1 MSGSDLLD
9 AIDKLYAAALEP
21 HRWDEALGAV
31 SHALGAVGVS
41 IIPLGTEGVMRAL
54 VSQSLTEANAQYQ
67 AGWWRHDT
75 PAARMLSY
83 GMRPGTA
90 ATDRLVMREDEIQRD
105 PFYQDFLKSHGIQQT
120 MAGLVS
126 LGAGR
131 LVAVAAQRG
140 LGRELYQNADVEAL
154 TRLAPHIQR
163 SLTLATSMVEARRL
177 ADDLSGAIAQLAWG
191 VVLLDMHGGV
201 RTMNGVAREA
211 IGDGLTYA
219 HGRIHAAL
227 PDTDARLQ
235 AAIRAALPAS
245 PVPPV
250 SGVLVQ
256 RPSGREP
263 YYVEV
268 APIRPKLDALEV
280 MAFGDG
286 GAMVLIRSLEA
297 GARNVGQHL
306 RDMGL
311 TPAEARLAEAL
322 GAGASLRAAAD
333 LNAIAYETARS
344 HLRSI
349 FQKLGVRRQSE
360 LVAMTTRLMS
370 LASR

>member
-1 MSGSDLLD
+1 MSGLDLLD

-21 HRWDEALGAV
+21 DRWDEALGAV
-31 SHALGAVGVS
+31 SHALGAIGVS
-41 IIPLGTEGVMRAL
+41 IIPLGTESVMRAL
-54 VSQSLTEANAQYQ
+54 ASESLAEANAQYQ

-75 PAARMLSY
+75 PAARIMSH

-140 LGRELYQNADVEAL
+140 LGRELYQNEDVEAL

-191 VVLLDMHGGV
+191 VVLLDMHGVV
-201 RTMNGVAREA
+201 RTMNDIAREA
-211 IGDGLTYA
+211 IGDGLSYA

-227 PDTDARLQ
+227 PNTDARLQ
-235 AAIRAALPAS
+235 AAIKSALPGSVLPAAG
-245 PVPPV
+245 
-250 SGVLVQ
+250 GVLII
-256 RPSGREP
+256 RPSGRAP
-263 YYVEV
+263 FYAEV
-268 APIRPKLDALEV
+268 APIRPKMDALEV

-297 GARNVGQHL
+297 SPRNVGQHL
-306 RDMGL
+306 REMGL
-311 TPAEARLAEAL
+311 TPAEARLAETL
-322 GAGASLRAAAD
+322 AGGVSLRAAAD

-349 FQKLGVRRQSE
+349 FQKLGLRRQSE
-360 LVAMTTRLMS
+360 LVALATRLMS